1 MADCDNTTAVV
12 FAIVFGVITGL
23 CLISSCWSVCDG
35 AQRPGRRS
43 HPPPKD
49 DPRFPYFMSETTGLW
64 LYRSVTMPPP
74 GVEPK
79 ALVVFSHGYA
89 EYCDRYAAAA
99 REFAKRGVVFWAFD
113 FEGHGRSDGE
123 R

>member
-1 MADCDNTTAVV
+1 MSDSQDTTAVV
-12 FAIVFGVITGL
+12 FAIILAVIVAFVL
-23 CLISSCWSVCDG
+23 ASSCWSVCDG
-35 AQRPGRRS
+35 TQRPGRRS
-43 HPPPKD
+43 HPPPKG

-64 LYRSVTMPPP
+64 LYRSVTLPPP
-74 GVEPK
+74 DVEPR

-99 REFAKRGVVFWAFD
+99 SEFAKQGVIFWAFD